1 MLLMICFMSR
11 KTSVSANRRT
21 FSFANALMGQRG
33 GLLVEL
39 VAVMGA
45 FAVLGTAV
53 LSGVQTSHASKRIFD
68 INSEAEN
75 IARNEMENVF
85 AQPYLPPGETYT
97 ATTPPFGFSVT
108 AEALVFS
115 ATSSDIS
122 LVRVTVERDGRTL
135 KVLETHRTN
144 R

>member
-1 MLLMICFMSR
+1 MKQARTSTRRSRSAGPHLPRLL
-11 KTSVSANRRT
+11 TE
-21 FSFANALMGQRG
+21 QRG

-39 VAVMGA
+39 IAVMAA

-53 LSGVQTSHASKRIFD
+53 LSGVQTSYASKRIFD
-68 INSEAEN
+68 IQSEAEN
-75 IARNEMENVF
+75 IARNEMENAF
-85 AQPYLPPGETYT
+85 AQPYLPPGQTYT
-97 ATTPPFGFSVT
+97 ATTSPNGFSVT

-122 LVRVTVERDGRTL
+122 LIRVTVERDGQTL
-135 KVLETHRTN
+135 KVLETHRAK

>member
-1 MLLMICFMSR
+1 MLMMRFMNR
-11 KTSVSANRRT
+11 KTSVPANRRT
-21 FSFANALMGQRG
+21 FSFANALMGHRG

-53 LSGVQTSHASKRIFD
+53 LSGVQTSYISKRIFAV
-68 INSEAEN
+68 NSEAEN
-75 IARNEMENVF
+75 IARNEMESAF
-85 AQPYLPPGETYT
+85 AQPYLPPGQTYT
-97 ATTPPFGFSVT
+97 ATTLPNGFWVT
-108 AEALVFS
+108 AEALEFS

-122 LVRVTVERDGRTL
+122 LVRVTVERDGQTL
-135 KVLETHRTN
+135 KVLETHRSN

>member
-1 MLLMICFMSR
+1 
-11 KTSVSANRRT
+11 
-21 FSFANALMGQRG
+21 MGQRG

-39 VAVMGA
+39 VAVLGA

-53 LSGVQTSHASKRIFD
+53 LNGVQTSHASKRVFD
-68 INSEAEN
+68 IQSQAEN
-75 IARNEMENVF
+75 IARNELENAF
-85 AQPYLPPGETYT
+85 AQPYLPPGQTYT
-97 ATTPPFGFSVT
+97 ATIPPPGFLVT

-135 KVLETHRTN
+135 KVLETYRAK

>member
-1 MLLMICFMSR
+1 
-11 KTSVSANRRT
+11 
-21 FSFANALMGQRG
+21 MGQRG

-39 VAVMGA
+39 IAVMAA

-53 LSGVQTSHASKRIFD
+53 LNGVQTSHASKRIFD
-68 INSEAEN
+68 VHSAAEN
-75 IARNEMENVF
+75 IARNEMENIF
-85 AQPYLPPGETYT
+85 AQPYVPPGQIYT

-108 AEALVFS
+108 TEVLEFS

-122 LVRVTVERDGRTL
+122 LVRVTVERDGQTL
-135 KVLETHRTN
+135 KVLETHRAK